1 MDVPFYSKKSFL
13 AGRLF
18 KVSSDFRNPPADK
31 EKKSTELGLWCPQR
45 PDKKPSCLKLRTGS
59 TLLKNTRS
67 TNRET
72 VAETSQ

>member
-45 PDKKPSCLKLRTGS
+45 PDKKTQLS
-59 TLLKNTRS
+59 
-67 TNRET
+67 E
-72 VAETSQ
+72 AEDRQHATKEHTQHEQGDGG